1 MPRNRSVRVAA
12 IGSPVQRPGSS
23 TQSARLSAVG
33 RRRLVVVVLTVLSL
47 ALVTVY
53 FREAD
58 GGALHGFQST
68 GASILRPFEVGAERV
83 ARPFRDAASWFDGL
97 TDAKSENAKLKEQI
111 EALRQQI
118 ILSQSAV
125 RENTQLKK
133 LLDLRE
139 GARFPKDYRAI
150 AARVIARAPSQF
162 EQQIVVSAGKNDGIS
177 KHDAV
182 VTADG
187 LIGEVTKVASNVAQ
201 VTLLTDETSA
211 VSALDINTNASG
223 IVQHGRSSSSL
234 TLERVTKDQVVHRGD
249 VLVTS
254 GFRSGDLSSLY
265 PRGIPIG
272 AVTSVGQSDT
282 DLYKQIQVDSFV
294 DFSQLE
300 AVIVLVKKP
309 EAK

>member
-1 MPRNRSVRVAA
+1 VRVAA

-33 RRRLVVVVLTVLSL
+33 RRRLVVVVLTVVSL

-58 GGALHGFQST
+58 GGLLHGIQST

-83 ARPFRDAASWFDGL
+83 ARPFRDAAAWFGGL
-97 TDAKSENAKLKEQI
+97 TDAKSKNAKLKEQI

-162 EQQIVVSAGKNDGIS
+162 QQQIVVSAGKNDGIS

-211 VSALDINTNASG
+211 VSTLDINTNASG
-223 IVQHGRSSSSL
+223 IVQHGRASSSL